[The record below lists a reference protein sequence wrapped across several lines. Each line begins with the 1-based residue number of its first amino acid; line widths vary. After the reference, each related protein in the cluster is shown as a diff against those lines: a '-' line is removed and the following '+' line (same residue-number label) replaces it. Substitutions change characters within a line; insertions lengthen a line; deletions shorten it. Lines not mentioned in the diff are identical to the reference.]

1 VSRPAWLLVLAWV
14 SGFTLI
20 DSSIVS
26 LALPAIA
33 GHFNRSIA
41 EVAWVAT
48 GFLMA
53 LAASL
58 IPAGRLQ
65 DRLGAR
71 RVMLGGA
78 IGFALT
84 TAASGLAPTF
94 ELLVVARVLQ
104 GVAGGVLYTL
114 SLAIAATAFPPER
127 RATAI
132 SILFT
137 AGALGAVIGP
147 VIGGLLTD
155 VGGWRLVFL
164 AQIPLAMLVVVMAWL
179 LLKPSTPRPSRF
191 DLPGVALASLFVLA
205 LSFATLELPRPGS
218 GLLVAAAAI
227 VAVVALVG
235 FIVRE
240 RATADPAVR
249 LDIFGNVRFVVAS
262 VAGAGAWFAIISYG
276 VFTALYLQLA
286 RGFPATTSGLLLL
299 AAPIVSLAFF
309 PIGGRV
315 VRWLGVS
322 RAVLVGLTLLLAGA
336 SLMAT
341 WGQSTDLWFIV
352 VTNLL
357 TGAGLALTLVASA
370 TDALSQF
377 TPAEAG
383 TGSALFN
390 TLRQLGAAFG
400 AALPAVAF
408 EFVAGGSRSAGA
420 AMAGSNAAFL
430 LRTAVLAIPFALVLL
445 RWPRSGM
452 IRIESSAADMTERP
466 SVGSK

>member
-1 VSRPAWLLVLAWV
+1 MHTGGVSRPAWLLALAWV
-14 SGFTLI
+14 AGFTLI

-33 GHFNRSIA
+33 RQFDRSVA
-41 EVAWVAT
+41 EVAWIAT

-58 IPAGRLQ
+58 LPAGRLL

-78 IGFALT
+78 IAFLLG

-94 ELLVVARVLQ
+94 ELLVIARILQ

-147 VIGGLLTD
+147 VVGGVLTD
-155 VGGWRLVFL
+155 LGGWRLVFL
-164 AQIPLAMLVVVMAWL
+164 AQIPLSVLLVVMAWL
-179 LLKPSTPRPSRF
+179 LLEPSVSRPSRF
-191 DLPGVALASLFVLA
+191 DLPGVATASLFVVA
-205 LSFATLELPRPGS
+205 LTFAMLELPRPGS
-218 GLLVAAAAI
+218 GVVVAGAAI
-227 VAVVALVG
+227 VAVISLVA

-240 RATADPAVR
+240 RNTQDPAVR
-249 LDIFGNVRFVVAS
+249 LAIFGNERFVVAS
-262 VAGAGAWFAIISYG
+262 VAGAGAWFAIISYS
-276 VFTALYLQLA
+276 VFAALYLQLA
-286 RGFPATTSGLLLL
+286 RGLPATTAGLLLL
-299 AAPIVSLAFF
+299 AAPIVGLAFF
-309 PIGGRV
+309 PMGGRV
-315 VRWLGVS
+315 VRSLGVD
-322 RAVLVGLTLLLAGA
+322 RAMLLGLTLLLAGA
-336 SLMAT
+336 ALMAT
-341 WGQSTDLWFIV
+341 WGRGTAPWFIV
-352 VTNLL
+352 GTNLF

-370 TDALSQF
+370 TDALAQF
-377 TPAEAG
+377 SPAEAG

-408 EFVAGGSRSAGA
+408 EFVA
-420 AMAGSNAAFL
+420 AGSLTADAALAGSSAAFL
-430 LRTAVLAIPFALVLL
+430 LRLAVLAIPFALVLL
-445 RWPRSGM
+445 RWRRTTA
-452 IRIESSAADMTERP
+452 ILVESSA
-466 SVGSK
+466 

>member
-1 VSRPAWLLVLAWV
+1 VSRPAWLLALAWAA
-14 SGFTLI
+14 GFTLI

-33 GHFNRSIA
+33 GHFNRSVA

-65 DRLGAR
+65 DRLGVR

-78 IGFALT
+78 AGFLVT
-84 TAASGLAPTF
+84 TAGSGLAPTF

-132 SILFT
+132 SIYFT
-137 AGALGAVIGP
+137 SGALGAVIGP

-155 VGGWRLVFL
+155 LGGWRLVFL
-164 AQIPLAMLVVVMAWL
+164 AQMPLSMLVVVLAWV
-179 LLKPSTPRPSRF
+179 LLKPSATRSSRF
-191 DLPGVALASLFVLA
+191 DLPGVAAASLFILA
-205 LSFATLELPRPGS
+205 VSFATLELPRPGS
-218 GLLVAAAAI
+218 GLVVAGAAI
-227 VAVVALVG
+227 VAVLALVG

-240 RATADPAVR
+240 RGTSDPAVN
-249 LDIFGNVRFVVAS
+249 LAIFGNPRFVVAS
-262 VAGAGAWFAIISYG
+262 AAGAGAWFAIISYT
-276 VFTALYLQLA
+276 VFAALYLQLA
-286 RGFPATTSGLLLL
+286 RGFPATTAGLLLL

-315 VRWLGVS
+315 VRSLGVD
-322 RAVLVGLTLLLAGA
+322 RAILLGLTLLLGGGA
-336 SLMAT
+336 LMAT
-341 WGQSTDLWFIV
+341 WGSATLLWVIV

-377 TPAEAG
+377 PPAEAG

-390 TLRQLGAAFG
+390 SLRQLGAAFG

-408 EFVAGGSRSAGA
+408 EFVAHGGRTAEA
-420 AMAGSNAAFL
+420 ALAGSSAAFL
-430 LRTAVLAIPFALVLL
+430 LRTAVLAIPLALVVL
-445 RWPRSGM
+445 RWRSSPT
-452 IRIESSAADMTERP
+452 ISVESG
-466 SVGSK
+466 V

>member
-1 VSRPAWLLVLAWV
+1 MSRPAWLLALAWV
-14 SGFTLI
+14 AGFTLI

-33 GHFNRSIA
+33 VDFNRSVA

-48 GFLMA
+48 GFLIA

-71 RVMLGGA
+71 RVMLSGA
-78 IGFALT
+78 IGFMLT

-94 ELLVVARVLQ
+94 ELLVVARILQ
-104 GVAGGVLYTL
+104 GVAGGILYTL

-137 AGALGAVIGP
+137 SGALGAVLGP
-147 VIGGLLTD
+147 VVGGLLTD
-155 VGGWRLVFL
+155 LGGWRLVFL
-164 AQIPLAMLVVVMAWL
+164 AQIPLSMLVVVMAWL
-179 LLKPSTPRPSRF
+179 LLQPAMPRPSRF
-191 DLPGVALASLFVLA
+191 DLPGVAAASLFVLA
-205 LSFATLELPRPGS
+205 LSFALLELPRPGS
-218 GLLVAAAAI
+218 GLRVAGAGVMALL
-227 VAVVALVG
+227 ALVG

-240 RATADPAVR
+240 GRIEDPAVR
-249 LDIFGNVRFVVAS
+249 LTIFRNTRFVVAS
-262 VAGAGAWFAIISYG
+262 VAGAGAWFAIISYS
-276 VFTALYLQLA
+276 VFSALYLQLA
-286 RGFPATTSGLLLL
+286 RGLPATTAGLLLL
-299 AAPIVSLAFF
+299 AAPVVSLAFF
-309 PIGGRV
+309 PFGGRV
-315 VRWLGVS
+315 VGRLGVD
-322 RAVLVGLTLLLAGA
+322 RGILLGLTLLLVGA

-341 WGQSTDLWFIV
+341 WDSRTAFWFIV

-357 TGAGLALTLVASA
+357 TGGGLALTLVASA

-377 TPAEAG
+377 PPAEAG

-408 EFVAGGSRSAGA
+408 EFVAHGSRTADSAL
-420 AMAGSNAAFL
+420 AGSSAAFL
-430 LRTAVLAIPFALVLL
+430 LRTAILVIPFALVLL
-445 RWPRSGM
+445 RWQWPVA
-452 IRIESSAADMTERP
+452 SSDGATSTP
-466 SVGSK
+466 GG

>member
-1 VSRPAWLLVLAWV
+1 LTRPAWLLALARV
-14 SGFTLI
+14 AGFTLI

-33 GHFNRSIA
+33 AHFDRSVA

-78 IGFALT
+78 IGFLAT

-94 ELLVVARVLQ
+94 ELLVIARILQ
-104 GVAGGVLYTL
+104 GVAGGILYTL

-137 AGALGAVIGP
+137 AGALGAVLGP
-147 VIGGLLTD
+147 VVGGLLTD
-155 VGGWRLVFL
+155 FGGWRLVFL
-164 AQIPLAMLVVVMAWL
+164 AQLPLSAVVVVMAWVL
-179 LLKPSTPRPSRF
+179 LERSIPRPSRF
-191 DLPGVALASLFVLA
+191 DLPGAATASLFVLA
-205 LSFATLELPRPGS
+205 LSFALLELPRPGS
-218 GLLVAAAAI
+218 RALVVVA
-227 VAVVALVG
+227 AVVAVLALVT
-235 FIVRE
+235 FIIRE
-240 RATADPAVR
+240 RRTDDPAVR
-249 LDIFGNVRFVVAS
+249 LDVFRNVRFVVAS
-262 VAGAGAWFAIISYG
+262 VAGAGAWFAIISYT
-276 VFTALYLQLA
+276 VFAALYLQLA
-286 RGFPATTSGLLLL
+286 RGLPATTAGLLLL

-309 PIGGRV
+309 PFGGRV
-315 VRWLGVS
+315 VRRLGVD
-322 RAVLVGLTLLLAGA
+322 RAVLSGLTLLLAAA

-341 WGQSTDLWFIV
+341 WGQQTDLSFIV
-352 VTNLL
+352 LTNLL

-370 TDALSQF
+370 TDALAQF

-390 TLRQLGAAFG
+390 TLRQVGAALG

-408 EFVAGGSRSAGA
+408 EFVAHGNRTAEA
-420 AMAGSNAAFL
+420 ALAGSNAAFV
-430 LRTAVLAIPFALVLL
+430 LRVVVLAIPFALVLV
-445 RWPRSGM
+445 RQRRAPVTR
-452 IRIESSAADMTERP
+452 AAATA
-466 SVGSK
+466 

>member
-1 VSRPAWLLVLAWV
+1 VSRPAWLLALAWAA
-14 SGFTLI
+14 GFTLI

-33 GHFNRSIA
+33 GHFNRSVA

-58 IPAGRLQ
+58 IPAGRLL

-78 IGFALT
+78 IGFMLT

-104 GVAGGVLYTL
+104 GVFGGVLYTL
-114 SLAIAATAFPPER
+114 SLAIAATAYPPER

-147 VIGGLLTD
+147 VVGGLLTD
-155 VGGWRLVFL
+155 LGGWRLVFL
-164 AQIPLAMLVVVMAWL
+164 AQLPLSMLVVVLAWV
-179 LLKPSTPRPSRF
+179 LLKPSPPRPSHF
-191 DLPGVALASLFVLA
+191 DLPGVAAASLFVLA
-205 LSFATLELPRPGS
+205 LTFGTLELPRPGS
-218 GLLVAAAAI
+218 GLLVAGAAI
-227 VAVVALVG
+227 VAALALVG

-240 RATADPAVR
+240 RGTPDPAVR
-249 LDIFGNVRFVVAS
+249 LAIFGNVRFVVAS
-262 VAGAGAWFAIISYG
+262 AAGAGAWFAIISYS
-276 VFTALYLQLA
+276 VFAALYLQLA
-286 RGFPATTSGLLLL
+286 RGFPATTAGLLLL

-315 VRWLGVS
+315 VGWLGVD
-322 RAVLVGLTLLLAGA
+322 RAVVLGLSFLVAGA
-336 SLMAT
+336 SLMAA
-341 WGQSTDLWFIV
+341 WGLSTPVWFIV
-352 VTNLL
+352 VTNLF

-390 TLRQLGAAFG
+390 SLRQLGAAFG

-408 EFVAGGSRSAGA
+408 EFVARGSRTADA
-420 AMAGSNAAFL
+420 ALVGSNAAFL
-430 LRTAVLAIPFALVLL
+430 LRLVVLAIPFALVLL
-445 RWPRSGM
+445 RWRRSALTGVQPIAAQERAIPR
-452 IRIESSAADMTERP
+452 
-466 SVGSK
+466 

>member
-1 VSRPAWLLVLAWV
+1 VSRPAWLLALAWV
-14 SGFTLI
+14 AAFTLI

-33 GHFNRSIA
+33 GYFNRSVA

-58 IPAGRLQ
+58 IPAGRLL

-78 IGFALT
+78 IGFLLT

-94 ELLVVARVLQ
+94 EVLVVVRVMQ

-114 SLAIAATAFPPER
+114 SLAIAATAYPPER

-147 VIGGLLTD
+147 VVGGLLTD
-155 VGGWRLVFL
+155 IGGWRLVFL
-164 AQIPLAMLVVVMAWL
+164 AQLPLSMLVVVMAWL
-179 LLKPSTPRPSRF
+179 LLEPATPRPSRF
-191 DLPGVALASLFVLA
+191 DVPGVTAASLFILA

-218 GLLVAAAAI
+218 GWLVAGAAI
-227 VAVVALVG
+227 IAVLALVG
-235 FIVRE
+235 FVARE
-240 RATADPAVR
+240 RSTADPAVR
-249 LDIFGNVRFVVAS
+249 LAIFGNVRFVVAS
-262 VAGAGAWFAIISYG
+262 VAGAGAWFAIISYS
-276 VFTALYLQLA
+276 VFAALYLQLA
-286 RGFPATTSGLLLL
+286 RGLPATTAGLLLL

-309 PIGGRV
+309 PVGGRV
-315 VRWLGVS
+315 VRGLGVD
-322 RAVLVGLTLLLAGA
+322 RVVLLGLSLLLGGA
-336 SLMAT
+336 AVMAT
-341 WGQSTDLWFIV
+341 WGQGTPLWLIV

-357 TGAGLALTLVASA
+357 TGAGLALTLVSSA

-390 TLRQLGAAFG
+390 SLRQLGAAFG

-408 EFVAGGSRSAGA
+408 EFVAHGSRTPDAASAG
-420 AMAGSNAAFL
+420 SSAAFL
-430 LRTAVLAIPFALVLL
+430 LRMAVLAIPFALVLL
-445 RWPRSGM
+445 RSWRSATLSV
-452 IRIESSAADMTERP
+452 ESSA
-466 SVGSK
+466 

>member
-1 VSRPAWLLVLAWV
+1 VA
-14 SGFTLI
+14 GFTLI

-33 GHFNRSIA
+33 GHFNRSVA

-58 IPAGRLQ
+58 IPAGRLL

-78 IGFALT
+78 LGFMLT

-114 SLAIAATAFPPER
+114 SLAIAATAYPPER

-155 VGGWRLVFL
+155 LGGWRLVFL
-164 AQIPLAMLVVVMAWL
+164 AQLPLSILVVVMAWL
-179 LLKPSTPRPSRF
+179 LLEPSTPRPSRF
-191 DLPGVALASLFVLA
+191 DLPGVATASLFVVA

-218 GLLVAAAAI
+218 GLVVVGAAI
-227 VAVVALVG
+227 IAVIALVG
-235 FIVRE
+235 FIARE
-240 RATADPAVR
+240 RRAPDPAVR
-249 LDIFGNVRFVVAS
+249 LAIFSNVRFVVAS
-262 VAGAGAWFAIISYG
+262 VAGAGAWFAIISYS
-276 VFTALYLQLA
+276 VFAALYLQLA
-286 RGFPATTSGLLLL
+286 RGLPATTAGLLLL

-315 VRWLGVS
+315 VRSLGVD
-322 RAVLVGLTLLLAGA
+322 RTVVLGLSLLLAGA

-341 WGQSTDLWFIV
+341 WGQGTYLWFIV

-390 TLRQLGAAFG
+390 SLRQLGAAFG

-408 EFVAGGSRSAGA
+408 EFVARGSRTADA
-420 AMAGSNAAFL
+420 ALAGSTAAFL
-430 LRTAVLAIPFALVLL
+430 LRLAVLAIPLALVLL
-445 RWPRSGM
+445 RWWRLATV
-452 IRIESSAADMTERP
+452 R
-466 SVGSK
+466 VGSGAIPRN

>member
-1 VSRPAWLLVLAWV
+1 VSRPAWLLALAWV
-14 SGFTLI
+14 AGFTLI

-33 GHFNRSIA
+33 GHFDRSVA

-58 IPAGRLQ
+58 IPAGRLR

-78 IGFALT
+78 IGFLLT

-94 ELLVVARVLQ
+94 EVLVLARILQ
-104 GVAGGVLYTL
+104 GAAGGVLYTL

-132 SILFT
+132 SIYFT
-137 AGALGAVIGP
+137 SGALGAVIGP
-147 VIGGLLTD
+147 VVGGLLTD
-155 VGGWRLVFL
+155 LGGWRLVFL
-164 AQIPLAMLVVVMAWL
+164 AQLPLSVLVLIMAWAL
-179 LLKPSTPRPSRF
+179 LEPSVSRPSRF
-191 DLPGVALASLFVLA
+191 DLPGVAAASLFVLS

-218 GLLVAAAAI
+218 GLVVAAAAI
-227 VAVVALVG
+227 VAALALLA
-235 FIVRE
+235 FIIRE
-240 RATADPAVR
+240 RTTADPAVN
-249 LDIFGNVRFVVAS
+249 LAIFGNVRFVVAS
-262 VAGAGAWFAIISYG
+262 AAGAGAWFAIISYS
-276 VFTALYLQLA
+276 VFAALYLQLA
-286 RGFPATTSGLLLL
+286 RGFPATTAGLLLL

-315 VRWLGVS
+315 VGWLGVD
-322 RAVLVGLTLLLAGA
+322 RAVVLGLSFLLAGA
-336 SLMAT
+336 LLMAA
-341 WGQSTDLWFIV
+341 WGQSTPVWFIV

-390 TLRQLGAAFG
+390 SLRQLGAAFG

-408 EFVAGGSRSAGA
+408 EFVARGSRTADA
-420 AMAGSNAAFL
+420 ALAGSSAAFL
-430 LRTAVLAIPFALVLL
+430 LRLVVLAIPFALVLL
-445 RWPRSGM
+445 RWRRSAM
-452 IRIESSAADMTERP
+452 ITVHSTA
-466 SVGSK
+466 

>member
-1 VSRPAWLLVLAWV
+1 VSRPAWLLALAWV
-14 SGFTLI
+14 AGFTLI

-33 GHFNRSIA
+33 RDFDRSIA

-58 IPAGRLQ
+58 IPAGRLR
-65 DRLGAR
+65 DRFGAR

-78 IGFALT
+78 AGFLLT
-84 TAASGLAPTF
+84 TAASGVAPTF
-94 ELLVVARVLQ
+94 ELLVVARILQ
-104 GVAGGVLYTL
+104 GAAGGVLYTL

-132 SILFT
+132 SIYFT
-137 AGALGAVIGP
+137 SGALGAVIGP
-147 VIGGLLTD
+147 VVGGLLTD
-155 VGGWRLVFL
+155 LGGWRLVFL
-164 AQIPLAMLVVVMAWL
+164 AQLPLSVLVLIMAWAL
-179 LLKPSTPRPSRF
+179 LEPSVSRPSHF
-191 DLPGVALASLFVLA
+191 DLPGVAAASLFVLA

-218 GLLVAAAAI
+218 GLLVAGAAI
-227 VAVVALVG
+227 VAALALVG

-240 RATADPAVR
+240 RGTPDPAVR
-249 LDIFGNVRFVVAS
+249 LAIFGNVRFVVAS
-262 VAGAGAWFAIISYG
+262 AAGAGAWFAIISYS
-276 VFTALYLQLA
+276 VFAALYLQLA
-286 RGFPATTSGLLLL
+286 RGFPATTAGLLLL

-315 VRWLGVS
+315 VRWLGVD
-322 RAVLVGLTLLLAGA
+322 RAVVLGLSFLLAGA
-336 SLMAT
+336 SLMAA
-341 WGQSTDLWFIV
+341 WGLNTPVWFIV
-352 VTNLL
+352 VTNLF
-357 TGAGLALTLVASA
+357 TGVGLALTLVASA

-390 TLRQLGAAFG
+390 SLRQLGAAFG

-408 EFVAGGSRSAGA
+408 EFVARGSRTPDA
-420 AMAGSNAAFL
+420 ALDGSSAAFL
-430 LRTAVLAIPFALVLL
+430 LRLVVLAIPFALVLL
-445 RWPRSGM
+445 RWRRAAVASVRSTAAQERAIPR
-452 IRIESSAADMTERP
+452 
-466 SVGSK
+466 

>member
-1 VSRPAWLLVLAWV
+1 VSRPAWLLALAWV
-14 SGFTLI
+14 AGFTLI

-33 GHFNRSIA
+33 AHFDRSVA

-58 IPAGRLQ
+58 IPAGRLL

-78 IGFALT
+78 IGFFVT
-84 TAASGLAPTF
+84 TAASGLAPSF
-94 ELLVVARVLQ
+94 ELLVIARILQ
-104 GVAGGVLYTL
+104 GVAGGILYTL

-137 AGALGAVIGP
+137 AGALGAVLGP
-147 VIGGLLTD
+147 VVGGLLTD
-155 VGGWRLVFL
+155 LGGWRLVFL
-164 AQIPLAMLVVVMAWL
+164 AQLPLSILVVVMAWVL
-179 LLKPSTPRPSRF
+179 LEPAPPRQSGF
-191 DLPGVALASLFVLA
+191 DVPGVASASLFVVA
-205 LSFATLELPRPGS
+205 LSYAVLELPQPDS
-218 GLLVAAAAI
+218 GPMVVGAAI
-227 VAVVALVG
+227 VAVLALLA

-240 RATADPAVR
+240 RATPDPAVR
-249 LDIFGNVRFVVAS
+249 LAIFGNGRFVVAS
-262 VAGAGAWFAIISYG
+262 VAGAGAWFAIISYS
-276 VFTALYLQLA
+276 VFSALYLQLA
-286 RGFPATTSGLLLL
+286 RGLPATTAGLLLL

-309 PIGGRV
+309 PFGGRA
-315 VRWLGVS
+315 VRRLGVD
-322 RAVLVGLTLLLAGA
+322 RAILLGLTLLLAGA
-336 SLMAT
+336 ALMAT
-341 WGQSTDLWFIV
+341 WRQGTELWFIV

-357 TGAGLALTLVASA
+357 TGGGLALTLVASA

-377 TPAEAG
+377 SPAEAG

-390 TLRQLGAAFG
+390 SLRQVGAGFG

-408 EFVAGGSRSAGA
+408 EFVAHGSRTADA
-420 AMAGSNAAFL
+420 ALAGSTAAFL
-430 LRTAVLAIPFALVLL
+430 LRMIVLAIPFALVLP
-445 RWPRSGM
+445 RWRGPAPVRA
-452 IRIESSAADMTERP
+452 ESAA
-466 SVGSK
+466 

>member
-1 VSRPAWLLVLAWV
+1 MSRPAWLLALAWV
-14 SGFTLI
+14 AGFTLI

-26 LALPAIA
+26 LALAAIA
-33 GHFNRSIA
+33 RHFDRSVA

-65 DRLGAR
+65 DRLGTR

-78 IGFALT
+78 IGFLVA

-94 ELLVVARVLQ
+94 ELLVVARILQ
-104 GVAGGVLYTL
+104 GAAGGILYTL

-132 SILFT
+132 AIYFT
-137 AGALGAVIGP
+137 SGALGAVIGP
-147 VIGGLLTD
+147 VVGGLLTD
-155 VGGWRLVFL
+155 IGGWRLVFL
-164 AQIPLAMLVVVMAWL
+164 AQLPLPLVVVVMAWL
-179 LLKPSTPRPSRF
+179 LLEPSVPRPSRF
-191 DLPGVALASLFVLA
+191 DLPGVATASLFVVA
-205 LSFATLELPRPGS
+205 LSFAVLELPRPGS
-218 GLLVAAAAI
+218 DLLVLI
-227 VAVVALVG
+227 SAVVAMLALG
-235 FIVRE
+235 AFIVRE
-240 RATADPAVR
+240 RRIEDPAVR
-249 LDIFGNVRFVVAS
+249 LDIFRNARFIVAS

-276 VFTALYLQLA
+276 VFAALYLQLA
-286 RGFPATTSGLLLL
+286 RGLPATTAGLLLL

-309 PIGGRV
+309 PFGGRA
-315 VRWLGVS
+315 VRRLGVD
-322 RAVLVGLTLLLAGA
+322 RAVLLGLTLLLAGA
-336 SLMAT
+336 ALMAT
-341 WGQSTDLWFIV
+341 WGPDTEMWFIV

-377 TPAEAG
+377 TPADAG

-390 TLRQLGAAFG
+390 SLRQLGAAFG

-408 EFVAGGSRSAGA
+408 EFVAHGSRTADA
-420 AMAGSNAAFL
+420 ALAGSSAAFL
-430 LRTAVLAIPFALVLL
+430 LRLAVLGIPFALVLRRWL
-445 RWPRSGM
+445 RPAPAP
-452 IRIESSAADMTERP
+452 AASTA
-466 SVGSK
+466 

>member
-1 VSRPAWLLVLAWV
+1 VSRPNWLLALAWV
-14 SGFTLI
+14 AGFTLI

-33 GHFNRSIA
+33 TYFDRSIA

-58 IPAGRLQ
+58 VPAGRLL

-78 IGFALT
+78 IGFFVT

-94 ELLVVARVLQ
+94 ELLVAARILQ
-104 GVAGGVLYTL
+104 GVAGGILYTL
-114 SLAIAATAFPPER
+114 SLAIAATAYPPER

-137 AGALGAVIGP
+137 AGALGAVLGP

-155 VGGWRLVFL
+155 LGGWRLVFL
-164 AQIPLAMLVVVMAWL
+164 AQLPLSILVVVMSLVL
-179 LLKPSTPRPSRF
+179 LERSIPRASRF
-191 DLPGVALASLFVLA
+191 DLPGVATASLFVVA
-205 LSFATLELPRPGS
+205 LSFSVLELPRPGS
-218 GLLVAAAAI
+218 GVLVLGAALVAGLSL
-227 VAVVALVG
+227 VAFVL
-235 FIVRE
+235 RE
-240 RATADPAVR
+240 RRTDDPAIR
-249 LDIFGNVRFVVAS
+249 LAIFSNARFVVAS
-262 VAGAGAWFAIISYG
+262 IAGAGAWFAIISYT
-276 VFTALYLQLA
+276 VFAALYLQLA
-286 RGFPATTSGLLLL
+286 RGYPATTAGLLLL
-299 AAPIVSLAFF
+299 AAPVVSLAFF

-315 VRWLGVS
+315 VRRLGVD
-322 RAVLVGLTLLLAGA
+322 RTMLLGLGLLVAA
-336 SLMAT
+336 AALMAT
-341 WGQSTDLWFIV
+341 WGGATESWVIV
-352 VTNLL
+352 VTNLI
-357 TGAGLALTLVASA
+357 TGAGLATTLVASA

-390 TLRQLGAAFG
+390 SLRQLGAAFG

-408 EFVAGGSRSAGA
+408 ELVAHGSRSSDA
-420 AMAGSNAAFL
+420 ALSGSSAAFL
-430 LRTAVLAIPFALVLL
+430 LRAAVLAIPFAVVLV
-445 RWPRSGM
+445 RWR
-452 IRIESSAADMTERP
+452 RSSAIHAAAAA
-466 SVGSK
+466 